1 MIDSWPFTFFLKNLK
16 KIAKKLQKNCKKVA
30 KKLQKSCKKVEK
42 KLQKNCK
49 NFAKCRK
56 KNFLLCKIF
65 AKFLQILNL
74 HTDFRPREEFVRV
87 SRHQSDED
95 CFLMNF
101 WNNIIFHKCL
111 VFDLIWTKKLFP
123 TTPHSKSSS
132 IAMYNWATYS
142 RLGPLLTF
150 WPFDQNVRKS
160 NILIIRLIRCY
171 CYIRSDSQ
179 NSHLL
184 WGFIK

>member
-1 MIDSWPFTFFLKNLK
+1 MEKELKKKILKNWK
-16 KIAKKLQKNCKKVA
+16 
-30 KKLQKSCKKVEK
+30 
-42 KLQKNCK
+42 KNCK
-49 NFAKCRK
+49 NFAKWEK
-56 KNFLLCKIF
+56 KIFPLCKIF

-74 HTDFRPREEFVRV
+74 DTDFRPREEFVRV

-132 IAMYNWATYS
+132 IAMASCIRYLCELSTTYLCCT
-142 RLGPLLTF
+142 REFWLAEHLPMHFGPDDL
-150 WPFDQNVRKS
+150 
-160 NILIIRLIRCY
+160 
-171 CYIRSDSQ
+171 
-179 NSHLL
+179 
-184 WGFIK
+184 